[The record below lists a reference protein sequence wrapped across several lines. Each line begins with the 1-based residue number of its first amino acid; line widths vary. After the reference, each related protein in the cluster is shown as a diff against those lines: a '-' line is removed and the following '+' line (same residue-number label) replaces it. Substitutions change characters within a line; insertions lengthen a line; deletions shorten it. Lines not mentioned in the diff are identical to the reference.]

1 MNGLIRI
8 QAKFFILEK
17 DVILNIVQNVNQ
29 EGRNNL
35 LANVQRL
42 SKAHKE
48 PYNRFFFVEVSR
60 VHYKPL
66 VVETEGVLTSKV
78 EDNDIV
84 LSM

>member
-1 MNGLIRI
+1 MFIKWNKSIIFMNGLIRI

-48 PYNRFFFVEVSR
+48 PYNRFFFCGSE
-60 VHYKPL
+60 
-66 VVETEGVLTSKV
+66 
-78 EDNDIV
+78 
-84 LSM
+84 